1 MFSRYLYPFINIL
14 TILLIPRLLL
24 EWNSY
29 RAYIDVIVFAI
40 VVVVL
45 AVVVVVVVVVAVVVV
60 DVPVVNIITVHVI
73 LL

>member
-1 MFSRYLYPFINIL
+1 MFSRYLNRFINIL

-24 EWNSY
+24 VWNSY

-45 AVVVVVVVVVAVVVV
+45 AVVVVVVVAAVVV
-60 DVPVVNIITVHVI
+60 DVPVFNTTP
-73 LL
+73 